1 MAIDRRQSIVVTIDH
16 IRNAIRELDLAKTPI
31 CLHSSLRSFGWVDGG
46 AAAVVDAFLLE
57 DCTLMVPSFSWVYA
71 VPPPPHLQ
79 FPRNA
84 VDYETRQF
92 STDGVD
98 RIFDPAT
105 SMEIDRN
112 MGAIS
117 EAVLHRTESRR
128 GNHPICSFSAIGP
141 MKEQLLN
148 GQKGEA
154 VYAPFETL
162 ALQGGF
168 VVLAG
173 VDLTVMTL
181 IHLAEK
187 EAGRILFRRWANGP
201 DGKPTAVEAG
211 GCSGGFGK
219 LNSAFASLIRE
230 RKVGKSD
237 WRIYPAAD
245 VLETAT
251 EAIKAH
257 PNITHCADVACG
269 RCNDSIAGGP
279 ILN

>member
-1 MAIDRRQSIVVTIDH
+1 MR
-16 IRNAIRELDLAKTPI
+16 
-31 CLHSSLRSFGWVDGG
+31 
-46 AAAVVDAFLLE
+46 
-57 DCTLMVPSFSWVYA
+57 
-71 VPPPPHLQ
+71 
-79 FPRNA
+79 
-84 VDYETRQF
+84 
-92 STDGVD
+92 
-98 RIFDPAT
+98 
-105 SMEIDRN
+105 
-112 MGAIS
+112 AIS
-117 EAVLHRTESRR
+117 AAVLHRTESGR
-128 GNHPICSFSAIGP
+128 GNHPICSFSAIGSL
-141 MKEQLLN
+141 KEQLLK

-162 ALQGGF
+162 VLQKGF

-187 EAGRILFRRWANGP
+187 EAGRFLFRRWANCQ

-219 LNSAFASLIRE
+219 LNSAFASFIRE

-251 EAIKAH
+251 EAIKAQ